1 MKKFAK
7 IFMLFFVS
15 ATVFLTGAGVTI
27 INYCCT
33 SCSGQTLFMTE
44 KHVCCADSEHSH
56 EAKSCCSHAKEMS
69 NDTCEGLAYKD
80 LSHCTAS
87 RVSIDIDASSYRP
100 QISIPFVWISDV
112 MIFSTERLTADNE
125 IIADT
130 FTHLKAPPEIPPRE
144 YLSLIQVLII

>member
-1 MKKFAK
+1 MKGVQK
-7 IFMLFFVS
+7 IIIVIIA

-44 KHVCCADSEHSH
+44 KHVCCADSQHPH
-56 EAKSCCSHAKEMS
+56 EGKSCCSPVKDIS
-69 NDTCEGLAYKD
+69 KDTCEGLAYTD

-87 RVSIDIDASSYRP
+87 RMSIDIDASSYRP
-100 QISIPFVWISDV
+100 QISIPFIWVSDA
-112 MIFSTERLTADNE
+112 MIYSSDRYLFNDEAITNE
-125 IIADT
+125 S
-130 FTHLKAPPEIPPRE
+130 THLEAPPESPPRE

>member
-1 MKKFAK
+1 MKGVQK
-7 IFMLFFVS
+7 ILIVIIA

-44 KHVCCADSEHSH
+44 KHVCCADSQHSH
-56 EAKSCCSHAKEMS
+56 EGKSCCSPVKDIS
-69 NDTCEGLAYKD
+69 NDTCEGLVYTD

-87 RVSIDIDASSYRP
+87 RMSIDIDASSYRP
-100 QISIPFVWISDV
+100 QISIPFVWISDAMTYSV
-112 MIFSTERLTADNE
+112 DNFTIDNE
-125 IIADT
+125 VVIDS
-130 FTHLKAPPEIPPRE
+130 FTHFKAPPEVPPRK